1 MGVTFIGN
9 PFDQET
15 EYDDSDWEM
24 NAVEEWIMPPQEIAV
39 RCIFFVLDTYL

>member
-39 RCIFFVLDTYL
+39 WCIFLF